1 VKNITVIKADS
12 EFLLNKFIKV
22 PWKIYKGDK
31 NWVPPLIFDVKNNL
45 DTKKNPFYKH
55 SRIQLYLAQKDG
67 GEYIGRIAA
76 IINDN
81 HNKTHN
87 DKVGFFGFF
96 ECINDLDV
104 AKALFDEASSFLK
117 ENGMDTIR
125 GPVNP
130 STNDECGLLIEGF
143 ELPPVILMLY
153 NPSYYL
159 ELIENSG
166 FEKANDLLAFRV
178 DAEEIRKEG
187 ALAKLERVSEII
199 KKKENIKI
207 RKFNLKD
214 LDNEVQRVRE
224 VYNEAWE
231 KNWGFVPM
239 TEAEFNHIAK
249 SLKLIL
255 NPDLTFFAEC
265 EGKPIGFS
273 LSLPDF
279 NQVFIKMN
287 GRFFPFGIFKFLAN
301 KKKINQIRVMI
312 MGVIPQFQRKGI
324 DAVFVLD
331 TIKNGLNIG
340 IKMAE
345 ISWILEDNIPMVQT
359 AEKLNAKLYKRYRIF
374 DKKL

>member
-1 VKNITVIKADS
+1 MKNITVIKADS